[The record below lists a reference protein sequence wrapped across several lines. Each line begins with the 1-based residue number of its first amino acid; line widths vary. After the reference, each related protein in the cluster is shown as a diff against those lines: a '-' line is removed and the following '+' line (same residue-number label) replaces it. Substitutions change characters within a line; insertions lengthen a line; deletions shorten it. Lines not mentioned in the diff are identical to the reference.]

1 MKRTD
6 LIQWKKRLDGLFQ
19 RYKYVLLVILVGAI
33 LLLLPPLWEKEQTE
47 ETGQDSRLPQE
58 EGETDSAAG
67 LERRLEEA
75 LSRIQGVGEADVI
88 LTLKSGPQKILA
100 QDCDT
105 SIDEQ
110 GTESS
115 VSAVILSRGSGEEDT
130 IVVQQLSPQYQGALV
145 ICSGGDDPEVRLR
158 LVEAVSAL
166 TGLGA
171 DKISVCKG
179 K

>member
-1 MKRTD
+1 MKKAE
-6 LIQWKKRLDGLFQ
+6 LMQWKKRLDNLFQ
-19 RYKYVLLVILVGAI
+19 RYKYVLLVILVGVV
-33 LLLLPPLWEKEQTE
+33 LLLLPPLWEKKPAE
-47 ETGQDSRLPQE
+47 EKEAQPAQE
-58 EGETDSAAG
+58 MGAEDSAAA

-100 QDCDT
+100 QDSET
-105 SIDEQ
+105 SISER
-110 GTESS
+110 GTEASVSS
-115 VSAVILSRGSGEEDT
+115 VLISRGSGEEDA

-145 ICSGGDDPEVRLR
+145 ICSGGDDPKVRLR

>member
-1 MKRTD
+1 MKKMD
-6 LIQWKKRLDGLFQ
+6 FVQWKKRLDTLFQ
-19 RYKYVLLVILVGAI
+19 RYKYVLLVILAGAV
-33 LLLLPPLWEKEQTE
+33 LLLLPPLWERGEGE
-47 ETGQDSRLPQE
+47 ETGAESQTQQKEVEAS
-58 EGETDSAAG
+58 SADD
-67 LERRLEEA
+67 LEHRLEDA
-75 LSRIQGVGEADVI
+75 LSQIQGVGEADVV

-100 QDCDT
+100 QDSET
-105 SIDEQ
+105 SVSER

>member
-1 MKRTD
+1 MKKAE
-6 LIQWKKRLDGLFQ
+6 LMQWKKRLEHLFRQ
-19 RYKYVLLVILVGAI
+19 YKYVLMVILAGVV
-33 LLLLPPLWEKEQTE
+33 LLLLPPLWEKEGAGEE
-47 ETGQDSRLPQE
+47 ETQAPQE
-58 EGETDSAAG
+58 VNTEDSAAA

-75 LSRIQGVGEADVI
+75 LSQIQGVGEADVI

-100 QDCDT
+100 QDSET
-105 SIDEQ
+105 SISER
-110 GTESS
+110 GTEASVSS
-115 VSAVILSRGSGEEDT
+115 VLISRGSGEENA

>member
-1 MKRTD
+1 MKKAE
-6 LIQWKKRLDGLFQ
+6 LMQWKKRLEHLFRQ
-19 RYKYVLLVILVGAI
+19 YKYVLLVILVGVV
-33 LLLLPPLWEKEQTE
+33 LLLLPPLWEKEDAGEEE
-47 ETGQDSRLPQE
+47 ETQTPQE
-58 EGETDSAAG
+58 VSTEDSAAA

-100 QDCDT
+100 QDSET
-105 SIDEQ
+105 SIGER
-110 GTESS
+110 GTEASVSS
-115 VSAVILSRGSGEEDT
+115 VIISGGSGEEA

>member
-1 MKRTD
+1 MKKAE
-6 LIQWKKRLDGLFQ
+6 LMQWKKRLDNLFQ
-19 RYKYVLLVILVGAI
+19 RYKYVLLVILVGVI
-33 LLLLPPLWEKEQTE
+33 LLLLPPLWEKKPAE
-47 ETGQDSRLPQE
+47 EEKAQPAQE
-58 EGETDSAAG
+58 MGAEDSAAA

-100 QDCDT
+100 QDSET
-105 SIDEQ
+105 SIGER
-110 GTESS
+110 GTEASVSS
-115 VSAVILSRGSGEEDT
+115 VIISGGSGEEA

>member
-1 MKRTD
+1 MKKAE
-6 LIQWKKRLDGLFQ
+6 LMQWKKRLEHLFRQ
-19 RYKYVLLVILVGAI
+19 YKYVLLVILVGVV
-33 LLLLPPLWEKEQTE
+33 LLLLPPLWEKEDAGEEE
-47 ETGQDSRLPQE
+47 ETQTPQE
-58 EGETDSAAG
+58 VSTEDSAAA

-100 QDCDT
+100 QDSET
-105 SIDEQ
+105 SISER
-110 GTESS
+110 GTEASVSS
-115 VSAVILSRGSGEEDT
+115 VLISRGSGEEDA

>member
-1 MKRTD
+1 MKKAE
-6 LIQWKKRLDGLFQ
+6 LMQWKKRLEHLFRQ
-19 RYKYVLLVILVGAI
+19 YKYVLLVILVGVV
-33 LLLLPPLWEKEQTE
+33 LLLLPPLWEKESAGEEE
-47 ETGQDSRLPQE
+47 ETQAPQE
-58 EGETDSAAG
+58 VNTEDSAAA

-100 QDCDT
+100 QDSET
-105 SIDEQ
+105 SISER
-110 GTESS
+110 GTEASVSS
-115 VSAVILSRGSGEEDT
+115 VLISRGSGEEDA

>member
-1 MKRTD
+1 MKKTD
-6 LIQWKKRLDGLFQ
+6 LIQWKKRLDGLFRQ
-19 RYKYVLLVILVGAI
+19 YKYVLLVILVGAV
-33 LLLLPPLWEKEQTE
+33 LLLLPPLWEKDGAGEGEAEEQI
-47 ETGQDSRLPQE
+47 QQE
-58 EGETDSAAG
+58 EGGADSVDG
-67 LERRLEEA
+67 LERRLEES
-75 LSRIQGVGEADVI
+75 LSQIQGVGEADVI
-88 LTLKSGPQKILA
+88 LTVKSGPQKVLA
-100 QDCDT
+100 QDSET
-105 SIDEQ
+105 SVSER
-110 GTESS
+110 GTEAS

-130 IVVQQLSPQYQGALV
+130 VVVQQLSPQYQGALV

>member
-1 MKRTD
+1 MKKAE
-6 LIQWKKRLDGLFQ
+6 LMQWKRRLEHLFRQ
-19 RYKYVLLVILVGAI
+19 YKYVLVVILAGVV
-33 LLLLPPLWEKEQTE
+33 LLLLPPLWEKEGAGE
-47 ETGQDSRLPQE
+47 EEEIQAPQE
-58 EGETDSAAG
+58 VNTEDSAAA

-75 LSRIQGVGEADVI
+75 LSQIQGVGEADVI

-100 QDCDT
+100 QDSET
-105 SIDEQ
+105 SISER
-110 GTESS
+110 GTEASVSS
-115 VSAVILSRGSGEEDT
+115 VLISRGSGEEDAV
-130 IVVQQLSPQYQGALV
+130 VVQQLSPQYQGALV
-145 ICSGGDDPEVRLR
+145 ICLGGDDPEVRLR

>member
-1 MKRTD
+1 MKKAE
-6 LIQWKKRLDGLFQ
+6 LMQWKKRLEHLFRQ
-19 RYKYVLLVILVGAI
+19 YKYVLVVILAGVV
-33 LLLLPPLWEKEQTE
+33 LLLLPPLWEKE
-47 ETGQDSRLPQE
+47 GAGE
-58 EGETDSAAG
+58 EGETQAPQEVNTEDSAAA

-75 LSRIQGVGEADVI
+75 LSQIQGVGEADVI

-100 QDCDT
+100 QDSET
-105 SIDEQ
+105 SISER
-110 GTESS
+110 GTEASVSS
-115 VSAVILSRGSGEEDT
+115 VLISRGSGEEDA

>member
-1 MKRTD
+1 MKKAE
-6 LIQWKKRLDGLFQ
+6 LMQWKKRLEHLFRQ
-19 RYKYVLLVILVGAI
+19 YKYVLVVILAGVV
-33 LLLLPPLWEKEQTE
+33 LLLLPPLWETEGAGEEE
-47 ETGQDSRLPQE
+47 ETQVPQE
-58 EGETDSAAG
+58 VNTEDSAAA

-75 LSRIQGVGEADVI
+75 LSQIQGVGEAEVI

-100 QDCDT
+100 QDSET
-105 SIDEQ
+105 SISER
-110 GTESS
+110 GTEASVSS
-115 VSAVILSRGSGEEDT
+115 VLISRGSGEEDA

>member
-1 MKRTD
+1 MKKAE
-6 LIQWKKRLDGLFQ
+6 LMQWKKRLEHLFRQ
-19 RYKYVLLVILVGAI
+19 YKYVLLVILAGVV
-33 LLLLPPLWEKEQTE
+33 LLLLPPLWEKESAGEEE
-47 ETGQDSRLPQE
+47 ETQVPQE
-58 EGETDSAAG
+58 VNTEDSAAA

-75 LSRIQGVGEADVI
+75 LSQIQGVGEADVI

-100 QDCDT
+100 QDSET
-105 SIDEQ
+105 SISER
-110 GTESS
+110 GTEASVSS
-115 VSAVILSRGSGEEDT
+115 VLISRGSGEEDA

>member
-1 MKRTD
+1 MKKAE
-6 LIQWKKRLDGLFQ
+6 LMQWKKRLDNLFQ
-19 RYKYVLLVILVGAI
+19 RYKYVLLVILVGVV
-33 LLLLPPLWEKEQTE
+33 LLLLPPLWEKKPAE
-47 ETGQDSRLPQE
+47 EKEAQPAQE
-58 EGETDSAAG
+58 MVAEDSAAA
-67 LERRLEEA
+67 LERRLEDA

-100 QDCDT
+100 QDSET
-105 SIDEQ
+105 SIGER
-110 GTESS
+110 GTEASVSS
-115 VSAVILSRGSGEEDT
+115 VIISGGSGEEA

>member
-1 MKRTD
+1 MKKAE
-6 LIQWKKRLDGLFQ
+6 LMQWKKRLDNLFQ
-19 RYKYVLLVILVGAI
+19 RYKYVLLVILVGVV
-33 LLLLPPLWEKEQTE
+33 LLLLPPLWEKKPAE
-47 ETGQDSRLPQE
+47 EKEAQPAQE
-58 EGETDSAAG
+58 MGAEDSAAA

-100 QDCDT
+100 QDSET
-105 SIDEQ
+105 SIGER
-110 GTESS
+110 GTEASVSS
-115 VSAVILSRGSGEEDT
+115 VIISGGSGEEA

>member
-1 MKRTD
+1 MKKAE
-6 LIQWKKRLDGLFQ
+6 LMQWKKRLEHLVRQ
-19 RYKYVLLVILVGAI
+19 YKYVLLVILVGVV
-33 LLLLPPLWEKEQTE
+33 LLLLPPLWEKEDAGEEE
-47 ETGQDSRLPQE
+47 ETQTPQE
-58 EGETDSAAG
+58 VSTEDSAAA

-100 QDCDT
+100 QDSET
-105 SIDEQ
+105 SISER
-110 GTESS
+110 GTEASVSS
-115 VSAVILSRGSGEEDT
+115 VLISRGSGEEDA

>member
-1 MKRTD
+1 MKKAE
-6 LIQWKKRLDGLFQ
+6 LMQWKKRLEQLFRQ
-19 RYKYVLLVILVGAI
+19 YKYVLLVILAGVV
-33 LLLLPPLWEKEQTE
+33 LLFLPPLWEKEGAGEEE
-47 ETGQDSRLPQE
+47 ETQTPQE
-58 EGETDSAAG
+58 ISTEDSAAA

-75 LSRIQGVGEADVI
+75 LSQIQGVGEADVI

-100 QDCDT
+100 QDSET
-105 SIDEQ
+105 SISER
-110 GTESS
+110 GTEASVSS
-115 VSAVILSRGSGEEDT
+115 VLISRGSGEEDA

-145 ICSGGDDPEVRLR
+145 VCSGGDDPEVRLR
-158 LVEAVSAL
+158 LVKAVSAL

>member
-1 MKRTD
+1 MKKAE
-6 LIQWKKRLDGLFQ
+6 LMQWKKRLEHLFRQ
-19 RYKYVLLVILVGAI
+19 YKYVLLVILAGVV
-33 LLLLPPLWEKEQTE
+33 LLLLPPLWEKESAGEEE
-47 ETGQDSRLPQE
+47 ETQAPQE
-58 EGETDSAAG
+58 VNTEDSAAA

-75 LSRIQGVGEADVI
+75 LSQIQGVGEADVI

-100 QDCDT
+100 QDSET
-105 SIDEQ
+105 SISER
-110 GTESS
+110 GTEASVSS
-115 VSAVILSRGSGEEDT
+115 VLISRGSGEEDA

>member
-1 MKRTD
+1 MKKAE
-6 LIQWKKRLDGLFQ
+6 LMQWKKRLEHLFLQ
-19 RYKYVLLVILVGAI
+19 YKYVLVVILAGVV
-33 LLLLPPLWEKEQTE
+33 LLLLPPLWEKEGAGEEE
-47 ETGQDSRLPQE
+47 ETQAPQE
-58 EGETDSAAG
+58 VNTEDSAAA

-75 LSRIQGVGEADVI
+75 LSQIQGVGEADVI

-100 QDCDT
+100 QDSET
-105 SIDEQ
+105 SISER
-110 GTESS
+110 GTEASVSS
-115 VSAVILSRGSGEEDT
+115 VLISRGSGEENA

>member
-1 MKRTD
+1 MKKTD
-6 LIQWKKRLDGLFQ
+6 LIQWKKRLDSLFQ
-19 RYKYVLLVILVGAI
+19 QYKYVLLVILVGAV
-33 LLLLPPLWEKEQTE
+33 LLLLPPLWEKDGAE
-47 ETGQDSRLPQE
+47 EREAESQIRQE
-58 EGETDSAAG
+58 EGGTDSVDD
-67 LERRLEEA
+67 LERRLEES
-75 LSRIQGVGEADVI
+75 LSQIQGVGEADVI

-100 QDCDT
+100 QDSET
-105 SIDEQ
+105 SVSER
-110 GTESS
+110 GTEAS
-115 VSAVILSRGSGEEDT
+115 VSAVILSRGSGEEDA

>member
-1 MKRTD
+1 MKKAE
-6 LIQWKKRLDGLFQ
+6 LMQWKKRLDNLFQ
-19 RYKYVLLVILVGAI
+19 RYKYVLLVILVGVV
-33 LLLLPPLWEKEQTE
+33 LLLLPPLWEKKPAE
-47 ETGQDSRLPQE
+47 EKEAQPAQE
-58 EGETDSAAG
+58 MGAEDSAAA

-75 LSRIQGVGEADVI
+75 LSRIPGGGEADVI

-100 QDCDT
+100 QDSET
-105 SIDEQ
+105 SIGER
-110 GTESS
+110 GTEASVSS
-115 VSAVILSRGSGEEDT
+115 VIISGGSGEEA

>member
-1 MKRTD
+1 MKKAE
-6 LIQWKKRLDGLFQ
+6 LMQWKKRLEHLFRQ
-19 RYKYVLLVILVGAI
+19 YKYVLLVILAGVV
-33 LLLLPPLWEKEQTE
+33 LLLLPPLWEKEGAGEEE
-47 ETGQDSRLPQE
+47 ETQAPQE
-58 EGETDSAAG
+58 VNTEDSAAA

-75 LSRIQGVGEADVI
+75 LSQIQGVGEADVI

-100 QDCDT
+100 QDSET
-105 SIDEQ
+105 SISER
-110 GTESS
+110 GTEASVSS
-115 VSAVILSRGSGEEDT
+115 VLISRGSGEEDA

>member
-1 MKRTD
+1 MKKAE
-6 LIQWKKRLDGLFQ
+6 LMQWKKRLEHLFRQ
-19 RYKYVLLVILVGAI
+19 YKYVLLVILAGVV
-33 LLLLPPLWEKEQTE
+33 LLLLPPLWEKESAGEEE
-47 ETGQDSRLPQE
+47 ETQAPQE
-58 EGETDSAAG
+58 VNTEDSAAA

-75 LSRIQGVGEADVI
+75 LSQIKGVGEADVI

-100 QDCDT
+100 QDSET
-105 SIDEQ
+105 SISER
-110 GTESS
+110 GTEASVSS
-115 VSAVILSRGSGEEDT
+115 VLISRGSGEEDA